1 MNNNDREICK
11 SQLYLCDCDDRS
23 EHIGGGYHD
32 MRCSYAEWFFD
43 CDWNDLYADM
53 GIEDS

>member
-11 SQLYLCDCDDRS
+11 SQLYLCDCSDCR

-32 MRCSYAEWFFD
+32 MRCPYAEWYFD
-43 CDWNDLYADM
+43 CDWNDLYADR
-53 GIEDS
+53 ESEE